1 MRVNP
6 ILNWEYGHVWHFLR
20 NFNLPYCTLYDQG
33 FTSLGKVTDT
43 LPNPALQRKPMNV
56 IEGEPL
62 SYWPAYMLADWSL
75 ERAGRINKSVGNA
88 TVIQAVTT
96 AEGCAVSSSS
106 SSLTSTTAISM
117 DIPVNDTTTAGM
129 IIIGDEILSGLTT
142 DLNMQVACKLLGS
155 IGIPLQKV
163 AVVLDDIDA
172 IVDEIRRMSQKY
184 DIVITSGGIG
194 PTHDDVTIKAVAQA
208 LGQSIRINEVM
219 MKHLKK
225 VHKAALEAKSFADN
239 KTTRD
244 DVDVGAESDVELSE
258 DMKRLALLPEHSKLL
273 FPPLPAVD
281 SFDNLALASS
291 PRDITRSY
299 DERRVN
305 QKEWPVLLCENIFV
319 LPGIPQFFEKKMKTI
334 CQHYLMKRHTNLTKK
349 IILDIEER
357 AIVEKLD
364 ALVVKNPSIKFGSYP
379 FVDHPEFKTI
389 ITVEGRDATVVD
401 DAVNQLVKSL
411 PHAAVLRV
419 EKVEHATVLDI

>member
-20 NFNLPYCTLYDQG
+20 TFNLPYCILYDQG

-43 LPNPALQRKPMNV
+43 RPNPALLRKPMSAEN
-56 IEGEPL
+56 GESL

-75 ERAGRINKSVGNA
+75 ERAGRLNKSVGNA
-88 TVIQAVTT
+88 TLIQAVTT
-96 AEGCAVSSSS
+96 AEGCASPVSD
-106 SSLTSTTAISM
+106 TQ
-117 DIPVNDTTTAGM
+117 VNDTTTAGM
-129 IIIGDEILSGLTT
+129 IIIGDEILSGLTS
-142 DLNMQVACKLLGS
+142 DQNMQVACKLLAS

-163 AVVLDDIDA
+163 TVVLDDIDA
-172 IVDEIRRMSQKY
+172 IVDEVRRMSQKY

-208 LGQSIRINEVM
+208 LGQSIRVNEVM
-219 MKHLKK
+219 IKHLMK
-225 VHKAALEAKSFADN
+225 VHKATQKSQFFADKIEN
-239 KTTRD
+239 TDTNAVDMDLTT
-244 DVDVGAESDVELSE
+244 DVDMEVELTE

-273 FPPLPAVD
+273 FPPLPSVD
-281 SFDNLALASS
+281 SFDNLTFASS
-291 PRDITRSY
+291 PRDITRRY
-299 DERRVN
+299 DERKVN

-334 CQHYLMKRHTNLTKK
+334 CQHYLTKRHTNLTKK

-364 ALVVKNPSIKFGSYP
+364 ALVMKNPSIKFGSYP

-389 ITVEGRDATVVD
+389 ITVEGRDVTVVD
-401 DAVNQLVKSL
+401 DAVNQLVQSL
-411 PHAAVLRV
+411 PISAVLRV